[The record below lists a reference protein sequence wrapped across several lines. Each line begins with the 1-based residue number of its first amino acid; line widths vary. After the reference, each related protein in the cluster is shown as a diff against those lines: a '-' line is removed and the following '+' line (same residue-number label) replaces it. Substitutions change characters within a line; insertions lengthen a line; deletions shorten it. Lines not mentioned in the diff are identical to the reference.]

1 MFQWAPGAEGNASE
15 EQRGSVPRRRMRSY
29 AAINEV
35 LCAPGQP
42 FEIEV
47 VDIRGVPT
55 RTWKH
60 APHTLAAILE
70 RGRSVAEGRDFIRLD
85 DECLTHDDHHAQV
98 IALAHALVDQ
108 FGVRKGDRVAI
119 AMRNYPE
126 WSIAFFAVTIAG
138 AVAVPLNAFW
148 NGAELAFGVRDSGA
162 AVLVVDG
169 ERLQRLAPHLA
180 DLDGVQVVGTRLDD
194 RKERGALPETVDL
207 ATLTSGATAEP
218 PPVEP
223 PPVDLGPDDL
233 ATIFYTS
240 GTTGHPK
247 GVLGTHRNIC
257 SNLMSMMFVGARQTL
272 REDATSSGAGAPA
285 VSLLSV
291 PLFHATGCHSTLV
304 SSVYFGNTLVFMR
317 KWDPEVALD
326 LVERH
331 RITSVGGVPAMV
343 WDLLN
348 SPTIADRD
356 LSSLT
361 SLGGGGAA
369 APPELLR
376 RLRIQL
382 PDRGASVG
390 YGLTETSSIVTM
402 IRGRDYDERPE
413 SVGVPVP
420 VCELR
425 VIGDEGQEVAP
436 GAPGE
441 LWIKGPNVVPGYWH
455 RPEETAATFTDG
467 WLHSGDVVRIDDD
480 GFVYILDR
488 AKDIIIRG
496 GENIASAEVEAALFT
511 HPDVLDAAVF
521 AAPHP
526 TLGEEVGA
534 AVLRRASGTVTA
546 DELRAHAATLLA
558 PYKVPTLVW
567 FVDDPLPRSPAG
579 KVLKREL
586 QARFTT

>member
-1 MFQWAPGAEGNASE
+1 
-15 EQRGSVPRRRMRSY
+15 MR
-29 AAINEV
+29 
-35 LCAPGQP
+35 
-42 FEIEV
+42 
-47 VDIRGVPT
+47 T
-55 RTWKH
+55 
-60 APHTLAAILE
+60 
-70 RGRSVAEGRDFIRLD
+70 
-85 DECLTHDDHHAQV
+85 
-98 IALAHALVDQ
+98 
-108 FGVRKGDRVAI
+108 GDRVAI

-126 WSIAFFAVTIAG
+126 WSIAFFAATIAG

-148 NGAELAFGVRDSGA
+148 NGAELAFGVQDSGA
-162 AVLVVDG
+162 TVLVVDG
-169 ERLQRLAPHLA
+169 ERLERLVPHLA

-207 ATLTSGATAEP
+207 ATLTDGAIAEAP
-218 PPVEP
+218 A
-223 PPVDLGPDDL
+223 VDLEPDDL

-257 SNLMSMMFVGARQTL
+257 SNLMSMMFVGARQNL
-272 REDATSSGAGAPA
+272 REDATTTGAGAPA

-425 VIGDEGQEVAP
+425 VVDDEGRDVAA
-436 GAPGE
+436 GAAGE

-467 WLHSGDVVRIDDD
+467 WLHSGDIVRIDDD
-480 GFVYILDR
+480 GFVFILDR

-496 GENIASAEVEAALFT
+496 GENIASTEVEYTLFE

-521 AAPHP
+521 ATPHV

-534 AVLRRASGTVTA
+534 AVLLRAGGTVTP
-546 DELRAHAATLLA
+546 DELRAHTGALLSS
-558 PYKVPTLVW
+558 YKVPSHIWIVAE
-567 FVDDPLPRSPAG
+567 PLPRSPAG

-586 QARFTT
+586 QARFTPDDG